1 MDRKEIEDRVKN
13 FLLEEMEVEE
23 DKLFDDA
30 RLKEDMGIDSL
41 DIVDVVVCV
50 QRKFGFKIQSEEMK
64 QLLTLRDFC
73 DYIDKKVNNK

>member
-1 MDRKEIEDRVKN
+1 
-13 FLLEEMEVEE
+13 MEVEE

-50 QRKFGFKIQSEEMK
+50 QREFGFKIQSEEMK

>member
-50 QRKFGFKIQSEEMK
+50 QREFGFKIQSEEMK